1 MKNKNGLKTIMRTH
15 KEQTKCMG
23 LPIFLGYD
31 DNNQPL
37 IVDLAKV
44 GNILVGGATGQGKT
58 NLLHA
63 FAQSCFYAPPKISQ
77 GCIVYYIDSKGCEEF
92 SPYFDIHLNTIED
105 IKAHIDMLQERIVK
119 RETDK
124 KMSRYPI
131 ALLIDDFD
139 HLVLMDKSIIE
150 KIVSIAQRGPR
161 VGIYTVLV
169 TARLEHTIL
178 PARLRIEMPTR
189 VAFRVA
195 TTIESRGIL
204 DSPEATLLT
213 NKGEILFSHNL
224 NVPRL
229 QSINVVDDNGEEN
242 F

>member
-1 MKNKNGLKTIMRTH
+1 MKNKNELKTIMRTH

-63 FAQSCFYAPPKISQ
+63 FAQSCFYNSL

-92 SPYFDIHLNTIED
+92 SPYFDIHLKTIED
-105 IKAHIDMLQERIVK
+105 IKAHIDLLQERIVK

-169 TARLEHTIL
+169 TARVEYNIL

-189 VAFRVA
+189 VAFCVA
-195 TTIESRGIL
+195 TTIESREII

-224 NVPRL
+224 KLTRL
-229 QSINVVDDNGEEN
+229 QTINVVDDNGE
-242 F
+242 

>member
-1 MKNKNGLKTIMRTH
+1 MIKQILKANKEKVAKMK
-15 KEQTKCMG
+15 
-23 LPIFLGYD
+23 LPIVLGI
-31 DNNQPL
+31 DNNNKPL
-37 IVDLAKV
+37 IIDLAKV

-58 NLLHA
+58 NLLYA
-63 FAQSCFYAPPKISQ
+63 FAQSCFNAPSKVSQ
-77 GCIVYYIDSKGCEEF
+77 GCIIYYIDSKGSEEF

-105 IKAHIDMLQERIVK
+105 IKADIDMLQEKIVK

-161 VGIYTVLV
+161 AGIYTVLAS
-169 TARLEHTIL
+169 ARAEHTLL

-195 TTIESRGIL
+195 TAIESRVII
-204 DSPEATLLT
+204 DTPEATLLT

-224 NVPRL
+224 KLTRL
-229 QSINVVDDNGEEN
+229 QTINVVDDNGE
-242 F
+242 

>member
-1 MKNKNGLKTIMRTH
+1 MIKQILKANKEKVAKM
-15 KEQTKCMG
+15 E
-23 LPIFLGYD
+23 LPIVLGID
-31 DNNQPL
+31 SNNKPL

-44 GNILVGGATGQGKT
+44 GNILVGGASGQGKT
-58 NLLHA
+58 NLLYA
-63 FAQSCFYAPPKISQ
+63 IAKSCYYALPKDIPV
-77 GCIVYYIDSKGCEEF
+77 CIVYYIDPKGCDEF

-105 IKAHIDMLQERIVK
+105 IKAHIDMLQEKIVK

-139 HLVLMDKSIIE
+139 HLMLMDKSIIE
-150 KIVSIAQRGPR
+150 KIVFIARRGPR
-161 VGIYTVLV
+161 VGIFTVLT
-169 TARLEHTIL
+169 TARAEYDIL

-195 TTIESRGIL
+195 TAIESRVII

-213 NKGEILFSHNL
+213 NKGEMLFSHNL
-224 NVPRL
+224 KLTRL
-229 QSINVVDDNGEEN
+229 QTINTIDGNGE
-242 F
+242 

>member
-1 MKNKNGLKTIMRTH
+1 MK
-15 KEQTKCMG
+15 
-23 LPIFLGYD
+23 LPIVLGID
-31 DNNQPL
+31 SNNKPQ
-37 IVDLAKV
+37 IVDLVKV

-63 FAQSCFYAPPKISQ
+63 FAQSFFYAPPKISQ

-92 SPYFDIHLNTIED
+92 SPYFDIHLKTIED
-105 IKAHIDMLQERIVK
+105 IKAHIDLLQERIVK

-150 KIVSIAQRGPR
+150 KIAFIAQRGPR
-161 VGIYTVLV
+161 VSIYTVLT
-169 TARLEHTIL
+169 TARAECDIL
-178 PARLRIEMPTR
+178 SMRLRAETPTR

-195 TTIESRGIL
+195 SAVESRSIIYRP
-204 DSPEATLLT
+204 DATQLIE
-213 NKGEILFSHNL
+213 KGEILFSHNGKL
-224 NVPRL
+224 TRL
-229 QSINVVDDNGEEN
+229 QTIKVTNYSKKYER
-242 F
+242 

>member
-1 MKNKNGLKTIMRTH
+1 MIKQILKANKEKVAKMK
-15 KEQTKCMG
+15 
-23 LPIFLGYD
+23 LPIVLGID
-31 DNNQPL
+31 SNNKPL

-63 FAQSCFYAPPKISQ
+63 FAQSCFYISQ

-105 IKAHIDMLQERIVK
+105 IKAHIDILQERIVK

-124 KMSRYPI
+124 KMSYYPI

-139 HLVLMDKSIIE
+139 HLLLMDKSIIE
-150 KIVSIAQRGPR
+150 KIVSIAQQGPR
-161 VGIYTVLV
+161 VGIYIVLV
-169 TARLEHTIL
+169 TARAEHTLL
-178 PARLRIEMPTR
+178 PGRLRIEMPTR
-189 VAFRVA
+189 VVFRVA
-195 TTIESRGIL
+195 TAIESRVII

-224 NVPRL
+224 KLTRL
-229 QSINVVDDNGEEN
+229 QTINVVDDNGE
-242 F
+242 

>member
-1 MKNKNGLKTIMRTH
+1 MK
-15 KEQTKCMG
+15 
-23 LPIFLGYD
+23 LPIVLGID
-31 DNNQPL
+31 SNNKPQ
-37 IVDLAKV
+37 IVDLVKV

-63 FAQSCFYAPPKISQ
+63 FAQSFFYAPPKISQ

-161 VGIYTVLV
+161 AGIYTELA
-169 TARLEHTIL
+169 TARAEHTIL
-178 PARLRIEMPTR
+178 PARLRIEMSTR
-189 VAFRVA
+189 VVFRVA
-195 TTIESRGIL
+195 TTIES
-204 DSPEATLLT
+204 
-213 NKGEILFSHNL
+213 
-224 NVPRL
+224 
-229 QSINVVDDNGEEN
+229 
-242 F
+242 

>member
-1 MKNKNGLKTIMRTH
+1 MKNENDLKKIMRSH
-15 KEQTKCMG
+15 RERVSKMK
-23 LPIFLGYD
+23 LPIVLGID
-31 DNNQPL
+31 SNNKPL

-63 FAQSCFYAPPKISQ
+63 FAQSCFYAPPKVCPV
-77 GCIVYYIDSKGCEEF
+77 CIVYYIDPKGCEEF
-92 SPYFDIHLNTIED
+92 SPYFDIQLNTIDD
-105 IKAHIDMLQERIVK
+105 IRAHLDLICEKITK

-139 HLVLMDKSIIE
+139 HLVLMDNSIIE

-161 VGIYTVLV
+161 VGISTVLA
-169 TARLEHTIL
+169 TARAEYDIL
-178 PARLRIEMPTR
+178 PALLRIEMPTR

-195 TTIESRGIL
+195 TAIESRVII

-213 NKGEILFSHNL
+213 NKGEMLFSHNL
-224 NVPRL
+224 KLTRL
-229 QSINVVDDNGEEN
+229 QTINTIDGNGE
-242 F
+242 

>member
-1 MKNKNGLKTIMRTH
+1 MKNKNELEMIMRTH

-44 GNILVGGATGQGKT
+44 ENILVGGATGQGKT
-58 NLLHA
+58 NLLHS
-63 FAQSCFYAPPKISQ
+63 FAQSIYYAPRKVFES
-77 GCIVYYIDSKGCEEF
+77 CIVYYIDSKGCEEF

-131 ALLIDDFD
+131 AVLIDDFD
-139 HLVLMDKSIIE
+139 HLVSTDKSILE
-150 KIVSIAQRGPR
+150 KVVYIAQRGPR
-161 VGIYTVLV
+161 VGIFAVL
-169 TARLEHTIL
+169 TSAQGEYNIL

-195 TTIESRGIL
+195 TVIESRGVI
-204 DSPEATLLT
+204 DSPEATFLT

-224 NVPRL
+224 KLTRL
-229 QSINVVDDNGEEN
+229 QTINVMDNNGE
-242 F
+242 

>member
-1 MKNKNGLKTIMRTH
+1 MKNKNELKTIMRTH

-44 GNILVGGATGQGKT
+44 ENILVGGATGQGKT

-63 FAQSCFYAPPKISQ
+63 FAQSCFYALPKISQ

-124 KMSRYPI
+124 KMSRYPTT
-131 ALLIDDFD
+131 LLIDDFD

-161 VGIYTVLV
+161 VGIYTVLA
-169 TARLEHTIL
+169 TARAEYDIL
-178 PARLRIEMPTR
+178 PARLRVEMLTR

-195 TTIESRGIL
+195 TTLESRVII

-213 NKGEILFSHNL
+213 NQGEILFSHNL
-224 NVPRL
+224 KLTRL
-229 QSINVVDDNGEEN
+229 QTINVVDDNGE
-242 F
+242 

>member
-1 MKNKNGLKTIMRTH
+1 MKNKNELKKIMRSH
-15 KEQTKCMG
+15 KAQMKDMG

-31 DNNQPL
+31 NNNQPL

-63 FAQSCFYAPPKISQ
+63 FAKSCYYALPKDIPV
-77 GCIVYYIDSKGCEEF
+77 CIVYYIDPKGCKEF

-105 IKAHIDMLQERIVK
+105 IKADIDMLQEKIVK

-150 KIVSIAQRGPR
+150 KIVFIAQRGPR
-161 VGIYTVLV
+161 VGIYTVLA
-169 TARLEHTIL
+169 TARAEHTLL

-195 TTIESRGIL
+195 TAIESRVII

-224 NVPRL
+224 KLTRL
-229 QSINVVDDNGEEN
+229 QTINTIDDNGE
-242 F
+242 

>member
-1 MKNKNGLKTIMRTH
+1 MKNKNELKTIMRSH
-15 KEQTKCMG
+15 KEQTKEME

-31 DNNQPL
+31 DNNLPL

-44 GNILVGGATGQGKT
+44 GNILVGGASGQGKT
-58 NLLHA
+58 NLLYA

-92 SPYFDIHLNTIED
+92 LPYFDIHLNTIED
-105 IKAHIDMLQERIVK
+105 INADIDKLQEKIVK

-150 KIVSIAQRGPR
+150 KIVFITQRGPR
-161 VGIYTVLV
+161 VGIYTVLA
-169 TARLEHTIL
+169 TARAEYDIL
-178 PARLRIEMPTR
+178 PARLRVEMLTR
-189 VAFRVA
+189 VVFRVA
-195 TTIESRGIL
+195 TAIESRVII

-224 NVPRL
+224 KLTKL
-229 QSINVVDDNGEEN
+229 QTINVEDDNGE
-242 F
+242 

>member
-1 MKNKNGLKTIMRTH
+1 MENENDLKKIMRSH
-15 KEQTKCMG
+15 KEQIKDMD
-23 LPIFLGYD
+23 LPIFLGFD
-31 DNNQPL
+31 EENQPL
-37 IVDLAKV
+37 LVDLTKV
-44 GNILVGGATGQGKT
+44 GNILVGGASGQGKT

-63 FAQSCFYAPPKISQ
+63 FAQSCFYALPKDIPV
-77 GCIVYYIDSKGCEEF
+77 CIVYYIDPKGCKEF

-105 IKAHIDMLQERIVK
+105 IKADIDMLQEKIVK

-124 KMSRYPI
+124 KVSRYPI

-169 TARLEHTIL
+169 TARAEHTIL

-195 TTIESRGIL
+195 TAIESRVII

-224 NVPRL
+224 KLTRL
-229 QSINVVDDNGEEN
+229 QTINTIDGNGE
-242 F
+242 

>member
-1 MKNKNGLKTIMRTH
+1 MKNKNELKKIMRSH
-15 KEQTKCMG
+15 KEQTKDMG

-31 DNNQPL
+31 NNNQPF

-58 NLLHA
+58 NLLHI
-63 FAQSCFYAPPKISQ
+63 FAQSCFYAPPKVSQ
-77 GCIVYYIDSKGCEEF
+77 GCIVYYIDSKGSEAF

-105 IKAHIDMLQERIVK
+105 IKADIDMLQEKIVK

-150 KIVSIAQRGPR
+150 KIVFIAQRGPR
-161 VGIYTVLV
+161 VGIFTVL
-169 TARLEHTIL
+169 TSSRAESNIL

-195 TTIESRGIL
+195 TTIESRVII
-204 DSPEATLLT
+204 DSPKATLLT
-213 NKGEILFSHNL
+213 NKGEMLFSHNL
-224 NVPRL
+224 KLTRL
-229 QSINVVDDNGEEN
+229 QTINTIDDNGE
-242 F
+242 

>member
-1 MKNKNGLKTIMRTH
+1 MIKQILKGYKESVSKMK
-15 KEQTKCMG
+15 
-23 LPIFLGYD
+23 LPIVLGVD
-31 DNNQPL
+31 SNNKPK
-37 IVDLAKV
+37 IIDLAKV
-44 GNILVGGATGQGKT
+44 GNILVGGASGQGKT

-77 GCIVYYIDSKGCEEF
+77 GCIVYYIDPKGCEEF

-105 IKAHIDMLQERIVK
+105 IKADIDMLQEKIVK

-124 KMSRYPI
+124 KMSHYPT

-161 VGIYTVLV
+161 VGIYTVHE
-169 TARLEHTIL
+169 TAPLEHTIL

-195 TTIESRGIL
+195 TAIESRVII

-224 NVPRL
+224 KLTRL
-229 QSINVVDDNGEEN
+229 QTINVVDDNGE
-242 F
+242 

>member
-1 MKNKNGLKTIMRTH
+1 MKNKNELKTIMHTH
-15 KEQTKCMG
+15 NEQTKEMG

-31 DNNQPL
+31 NNNQPL

-63 FAQSCFYAPPKISQ
+63 FAQSCFYAPPKVSQ
-77 GCIVYYIDSKGCEEF
+77 GCVVYYIDSKGCEEF

-105 IKAHIDMLQERIVK
+105 IKADIDMLQEKIVK

-150 KIVSIAQRGPR
+150 KIVFIAQRGPR
-161 VGIYTVLV
+161 VGIFTVLT
-169 TARLEHTIL
+169 TARAEHTLL

-213 NKGEILFSHNL
+213 NKGEIFFLHNL
-224 NVPRL
+224 KLTRL
-229 QSINVVDDNGEEN
+229 QTINVVDDNGE
-242 F
+242 

>member
-1 MKNKNGLKTIMRTH
+1 MKNENDLKKIMRSH
-15 KEQTKCMG
+15 RERVSKMK
-23 LPIFLGYD
+23 LPIVLGID
-31 DNNQPL
+31 SNNKPL

-63 FAQSCFYAPPKISQ
+63 FAQSCFYAPPKVCPV
-77 GCIVYYIDSKGCEEF
+77 CIVYYIDPKGCEEF
-92 SPYFDIHLNTIED
+92 SPYFDIQLNTIDD
-105 IKAHIDMLQERIVK
+105 IRAHLDLICEKITK

-139 HLVLMDKSIIE
+139 HLVLMDNSIIE

-161 VGIYTVLV
+161 VGIYTVLA
-169 TARLEHTIL
+169 TARAEYDIL
-178 PARLRIEMPTR
+178 PALLRIEMPTR

-195 TTIESRGIL
+195 TAIESRVII

-213 NKGEILFSHNL
+213 NKGEMLFSHNL
-224 NVPRL
+224 KLTRL
-229 QSINVVDDNGEEN
+229 QTINTIDGNGE
-242 F
+242 

>member
-1 MKNKNGLKTIMRTH
+1 MIKQILKANKEKVAKMK
-15 KEQTKCMG
+15 
-23 LPIFLGYD
+23 LPIVLGID
-31 DNNQPL
+31 SNNKPKM
-37 IVDLAKV
+37 IDLAKV

-58 NLLHA
+58 NLLYA
-63 FAQSCFYAPPKISQ
+63 FAQSCFYAPSKVSQ
-77 GCIVYYIDSKGCEEF
+77 GCIVYYIDPKGCEEF

-139 HLVLMDKSIIE
+139 HLVSTDKSILE
-150 KIVSIAQRGPR
+150 KVVYIAQRGPR
-161 VGIYTVLV
+161 VGIFAVL
-169 TARLEHTIL
+169 TSAQGEYNIL

-195 TTIESRGIL
+195 TVIESRGII

-224 NVPRL
+224 KLTRL
-229 QSINVVDDNGEEN
+229 QTINVVDNNGE
-242 F
+242 

>member
-1 MKNKNGLKTIMRTH
+1 MIKQILKANKEKVAK
-15 KEQTKCMG
+15 KE
-23 LPIFLGYD
+23 LPIVLGVD
-31 DNNQPL
+31 SNNKPK

-44 GNILVGGATGQGKT
+44 GNILVGGASGQGKT
-58 NLLHA
+58 NLLYA
-63 FAQSCFYAPPKISQ
+63 FAKSCFYAPPKVYQ
-77 GCIVYYIDSKGCEEF
+77 GCIVYYIDSKGMEEF

-105 IKAHIDMLQERIVK
+105 IKADIDMLQEKIVK

-124 KMSRYPI
+124 KMSRYPT

-161 VGIYTVLV
+161 VGIFTVLI
-169 TARLEHTIL
+169 TARAEHTIL

-189 VAFRVA
+189 VAFRV
-195 TTIESRGIL
+195 TTAIESRVII

-224 NVPRL
+224 KLTKL
-229 QSINVVDDNGEEN
+229 QTINVEDDNGE
-242 F
+242 

>member
-1 MKNKNGLKTIMRTH
+1 MKNKNELKTIMRTH

-37 IVDLAKV
+37 IVDLVKV

-63 FAQSCFYAPPKISQ
+63 FAQSCFYAPPKVCPV
-77 GCIVYYIDSKGCEEF
+77 CIVYYIDSKGCEEF

-105 IKAHIDMLQERIVK
+105 IKAHIDLLQERIVK

-150 KIVSIAQRGPR
+150 KIVFIAQRGPR
-161 VGIYTVLV
+161 VGIFTVLT
-169 TARLEHTIL
+169 TARTEHTLL

-195 TTIESRGIL
+195 TAIESRVII
-204 DSPEATLLT
+204 DSPEAILLT
-213 NKGEILFSHNL
+213 NKGEMLLRYNL
-224 NVPRL
+224 KLTRL
-229 QSINVVDDNGEEN
+229 QTINVMDNNGE
-242 F
+242 

>member
-37 IVDLAKV
+37 LVDLTKV

-92 SPYFDIHLNTIED
+92 SPYFDIQLNTIED

-124 KMSRYPI
+124 KMSHYPT

-195 TTIESRGIL
+195 TTIESRGII

-224 NVPRL
+224 KLTRL
-229 QSINVVDDNGEEN
+229 QTINVVNDNGE
-242 F
+242 

>member
-1 MKNKNGLKTIMRTH
+1 MIKQILKANKEKVAKMK
-15 KEQTKCMG
+15 
-23 LPIFLGYD
+23 LPIVLGID
-31 DNNQPL
+31 SNNQPL

-63 FAQSCFYAPPKISQ
+63 FAQSCFYAPPEISM
-77 GCIVYYIDSKGCEEF
+77 GCIVYYIDPKGGEEF

-105 IKAHIDMLQERIVK
+105 IKAHIDMMQERIVK

-139 HLVLMDKSIIE
+139 HLVLMDESIIE
-150 KIVSIAQRGPR
+150 KIVSIAQQGPR
-161 VGIYTVLV
+161 VGIYIVLV
-169 TARLEHTIL
+169 TARAEHTLL

-189 VAFRVA
+189 VVFRVA
-195 TTIESRGIL
+195 TAIESRAIIDG
-204 DSPEATLLT
+204 PEATLLT

-224 NVPRL
+224 KLTRL
-229 QSINVVDDNGEEN
+229 QTINVVDTDGE
-242 F
+242 

>member
-1 MKNKNGLKTIMRTH
+1 MIKQILKGYKKSVSKMK
-15 KEQTKCMG
+15 
-23 LPIFLGYD
+23 LPIVLGVD
-31 DNNQPL
+31 SNNKPK
-37 IVDLAKV
+37 IIDLAKV
-44 GNILVGGATGQGKT
+44 GNILVGGASGQGKT

-92 SPYFDIHLNTIED
+92 SPYFDIHLSTIED

-150 KIVSIAQRGPR
+150 KIVFIAQRGPR
-161 VGIYTVLV
+161 VDIYTVLA
-169 TARLEHTIL
+169 TARAEHTIL

-189 VAFRVA
+189 VVFRVA
-195 TTIESRGIL
+195 TAIESRVII

-224 NVPRL
+224 KLTRL
-229 QSINVVDDNGEEN
+229 QTINVVDDNGE
-242 F
+242 

>member
-1 MKNKNGLKTIMRTH
+1 MIEQILKGH
-15 KEQTKCMG
+15 KESVSKME
-23 LPIFLGYD
+23 LPIVLGVD
-31 DNNQPL
+31 SNNKPK

-63 FAQSCFYAPPKISQ
+63 FAQSCFYALPKVCPV
-77 GCIVYYIDSKGCEEF
+77 CIVYYIDPKGCEEI

-105 IKAHIDMLQERIVK
+105 IKAHIDMLQEKIAK
-119 RETDK
+119 RESDK
-124 KMSRYPI
+124 KLSRYPI
-131 ALLIDDFD
+131 VLLIDNFD

-150 KIVSIAQRGPR
+150 KIVFIAQRGPR
-161 VGIYTVLV
+161 VGIYTVLA
-169 TARLEHTIL
+169 TARAEYDIL
-178 PARLRIEMPTR
+178 LARLRVEMLTR

-195 TTIESRGIL
+195 TAIESRVII

-224 NVPRL
+224 KLTRL
-229 QSINVVDDNGEEN
+229 QTINVVDDNGE
-242 F
+242 

>member
-1 MKNKNGLKTIMRTH
+1 MNNKNELKKIMRSH
-15 KEQTKCMG
+15 KEQTKDMA

-44 GNILVGGATGQGKT
+44 GNILVGGAMGQGKT

-63 FAQSCFYAPPKISQ
+63 FAQSCFYAPPKVSNV
-77 GCIVYYIDSKGCEEF
+77 CIVYYIDSKGSEAF

-105 IKAHIDMLQERIVK
+105 IKADIDMLQEKIVK

-124 KMSRYPI
+124 KMSRYPT

-150 KIVSIAQRGPR
+150 KIVFIAQRGPR
-161 VGIYTVLV
+161 VGIYTVLA
-169 TARLEHTIL
+169 TARTEHTLL

-195 TTIESRGIL
+195 TTLESRGIL

-213 NKGEILFSHNL
+213 NKGEILFLHNL
-224 NVPRL
+224 KLTRL
-229 QSINVVDDNGEEN
+229 QTLNVIDNDGE
-242 F
+242 

>member
-1 MKNKNGLKTIMRTH
+1 MIKQILKGYKESVSKMK
-15 KEQTKCMG
+15 
-23 LPIFLGYD
+23 LPIVLGVD
-31 DNNQPL
+31 SNNKPK
-37 IVDLAKV
+37 IIDLAKV
-44 GNILVGGATGQGKT
+44 GNILVGGASGQGKT

-105 IKAHIDMLQERIVK
+105 IKAHTDMLQEKIVK

-150 KIVSIAQRGPR
+150 KIVFIAQRGPR
-161 VGIYTVLV
+161 VDIYTVLA
-169 TARLEHTIL
+169 TARAEHTLL
-178 PARLRIEMPTR
+178 PGRLRIEMPTR
-189 VAFRVA
+189 VVFRVA
-195 TTIESRGIL
+195 TAIESRVII

-213 NKGEILFSHNL
+213 NKGEMLFSHNL
-224 NVPRL
+224 KLTRL
-229 QSINVVDDNGEEN
+229 QTINVVDDNGE
-242 F
+242 

>member
-1 MKNKNGLKTIMRTH
+1 MKNKNELKTIMRTH

-31 DNNQPL
+31 NNNQPL

-63 FAQSCFYAPPKISQ
+63 FAQSCFYAPPKVSQ
-77 GCIVYYIDSKGCEEF
+77 GCIVYYIDPKGSEEF
-92 SPYFDIHLNTIED
+92 SPYFDIHLNTLED
-105 IKAHIDMLQERIVK
+105 IKADIDMLQEKIVK

-161 VGIYTVLV
+161 VGIYTVLA
-169 TARLEHTIL
+169 TARAEHTLL

-195 TTIESRGIL
+195 TAIESRVIIN
-204 DSPEATLLT
+204 SPEATLLT

-224 NVPRL
+224 KLTRL
-229 QSINVVDDNGEEN
+229 QTLNVIDNDGE
-242 F
+242 